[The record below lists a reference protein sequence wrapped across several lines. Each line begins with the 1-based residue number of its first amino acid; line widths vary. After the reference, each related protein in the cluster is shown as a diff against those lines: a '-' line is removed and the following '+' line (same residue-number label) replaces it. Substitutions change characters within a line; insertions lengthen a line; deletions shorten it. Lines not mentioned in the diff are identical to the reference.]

1 MAFTNEELTPT
12 QREEL
17 FKKKIKNPYGSFMD
31 ITEGIM
37 PLYLTIDKNAEVWL
51 AYCYKHH
58 DTNDDIE
65 EFIFMYKS
73 NPIPVQAIKSI
84 HEQQVCWKITRIDF
98 PKGFPNDKEHF
109 QTLLTDAFKA
119 YHTSGWPSE
128 ESKHTEVIYG
138 FELGGAL

>member
-1 MAFTNEELTPT
+1 MAFVNEKLTDT

-31 ITEGIM
+31 ITEGIK
-37 PLYLTIDKNAEVWL
+37 PLYLTIDKNSETWL
-51 AYCYKHH
+51 AHCYKHH

-84 HEQQVCWKITRIDF
+84 QKQQVCWRITRIDF
-98 PKGFPNDKEHF
+98 PNE
-109 QTLLTDAFKA
+109 LLNEKQITK
-119 YHTSGWPSE
+119 
-128 ESKHTEVIYG
+128 
-138 FELGGAL
+138 

>member
-1 MAFTNEELTPT
+1 MAFVNEKLTET

-17 FKKKIKNPYGSFMD
+17 ANKKIKNPYGSFRDM
-31 ITEGIM
+31 TEGIK

-84 HEQQVCWKITRIDF
+84 QKQQVCWRITRIDF
-98 PKGFPNDKEHF
+98 PKELLNEKEHI
-109 QTLLTDAFKA
+109 QTLLTEAFKV
-119 YHTSGWPSE
+119 YNISGWSE
-128 ESKHTEVIYG
+128 ED
-138 FELGGAL
+138 GGQAKR